1 MRHYFFDTSALVK
14 HYHGEP
20 GSFQVDHILRES
32 GAIFSIARLTL
43 TEVSSVFAKKVR
55 TGEIAESAFAG
66 LRLRFFADVGDRVV
80 IPTRILNA
88 HFETAGDLISKYG
101 KTRPIHTL
109 DALQLAVALSIQQ
122 PTPIEHF
129 VCADQRLCAI
139 AALEGLAVLNPELS

>member
-1 MRHYFFDTSALVK
+1 MRHYFLDTSALVK
-14 HYHGEP
+14 HYHAEP
-20 GSFQVDHILRES
+20 GSSQVDLILRES

-43 TEVSSVFAKKVR
+43 TEVPSVFAKKVR
-55 TGEIAESAFAG
+55 TREIAEPAFDG
-66 LRLRFFADVGDRVV
+66 LRLRFLADVGGRIVL
-80 IPTRILNA
+80 PARILNA
-88 HFETAGDLISKYG
+88 HFETASNLISKHG

-139 AALEGLAVLNPELS
+139 AALEGFTVINPELP